1 MHSQSD
7 SLLVCS
13 VVEGEIE
20 VLTAIANIIAV
31 PNTTYNSYTSLKSG
45 TCEDKGIRQRID

>member
-7 SLLVCS
+7 ILLVCS

-20 VLTAIANIIAV
+20 VLTAIANIIA
-31 PNTTYNSYTSLKSG
+31 G
-45 TCEDKGIRQRID
+45 TKHHLQLLHQFKVRHMQR